1 VTLEAERASPDQ
13 REPFVN
19 ETSGF
24 QVASDAPRFYES
36 QVGRFMAPFVDA
48 LVSAT
53 VRRGDAVLDIA
64 CGTGFAT
71 RAAGLAAGRGARV
84 EGADV
89 NPGMVAHARSV
100 PGGSGADLRWCEASA
115 LDLPYGD
122 GEFDAVIC
130 QQGLQF
136 FPDPAGGIREMLRV
150 TRPGGRVGVTVWS
163 PPEGSPYLDLG
174 LKMLV
179 RHGGDDQGE
188 WTTTEPQ
195 LRAWFGDAGVHDL
208 AVDLVAV
215 DVDLPGVQ
223 SYVPDHLRALPW
235 SAEFFKLSTE
245 QQVSAIN
252 QLDEDLAGFR
262 TDDGIRVPFSSYLA
276 TFTI

>member
-1 VTLEAERASPDQ
+1 MD
-13 REPFVN
+13 

-24 QVASDAPRFYES
+24 QIASDAPRFYES
-36 QVGRFMAPFVDA
+36 QVGRFMAPFVEA

-53 VRRGDAVLDIA
+53 VRRGDAVLDVA

-71 RAAGLAAGRGARV
+71 RAAGVAAGEGARV

-100 PGGSGADLRWCEASA
+100 PCDSGADLRWCEASA

-174 LKMLV
+174 LKMLI

-195 LRAWFGDAGVHDL
+195 LRAWFGDAGVHDV
-208 AVDLVAV
+208 AIELVAV
-215 DVDLPGVQ
+215 DVDLPSVQ
-223 SYVPDHLRALPW
+223 SYVTDHLRALPW
-235 SAEFFKLSTE
+235 SAAFFKLSTE
-245 QQVSAIN
+245 QQVSAID

-262 TDDGIRVPFSSYLA
+262 AAGGIRVPFSSYLA